1 MKKGFSLIEIL
12 VVLSVFVL
20 LVFISN
26 QIFFSTLKGTEKTQ
40 AITAVKQNG
49 NYAVSVIQRSLRNS
63 KGLVSCTTT
72 ANKIDYYDAD
82 GKQTFF
88 SCVGMGGPGDA
99 YIASGSAR
107 LTSEE
112 VKVTRCEVI
121 CRTTTTPQEV
131 EVNFTLEKKGAIRVQ
146 EKAIFDF
153 KAKVVLR
160 N

>member
-26 QIFFSTLKGTEKTQ
+26 QIFFSTLRGTSKTQ
-40 AITAVKQNG
+40 ATTAVKQNG

-63 KGLVSCTTT
+63 KRLVSCTATFERV
-72 ANKIDYYDAD
+72 DYYDAD
-82 GKQTFF
+82 GNQTFF
-88 SCVGMGGPGDA
+88 SCVGVGTEDA

-107 LTSEE
+107 LTSED
-112 VKVTRCEVI
+112 VKVTACTISCKVSAV
-121 CRTTTTPQEV
+121 PQET
-131 EVNFTLEKKGAIRVQ
+131 EINFTLEKKGAARVE
-146 EKAIFDF
+146 EKAAFDF
-153 KAKVVLR
+153 KTRVVLR